1 MQLNSKL
8 SLVLCAFLAAQAIVA
23 APSSDINDAAELVP
37 RSGFGNGLG
46 LDNAG
51 VFGGYKSGKGYG
63 RDHGKGK
70 GGKKFFADKKFKKV
84 KAFKNADKDKA
95 AAAINAATHFKA
107 AAAQDDA
114 KHHEADLKKV
124 KKIKVKG
131 SGKGGFDTFDRRDG
145 GFGFGL
151 DEGLGYGYGN
161 GVGLGL
167 GGIDGV
173 GGYDGGL
180 GGGFGTGGYN
190 SFQQGGSNFGGFA
203 GGMGIRSFDGGK
215 GGFHKK
221 EKVVKLAKHLQNDN
235 KHKAAA
241 KVDADAKFDAAAAH
255 KDAHLD
261 KLAAK
266 KIKAEKKKIGF
277 GKFF

>member
-1 MQLNSKL
+1 
-8 SLVLCAFLAAQAIVA
+8 
-23 APSSDINDAAELVP
+23 
-37 RSGFGNGLG
+37 
-46 LDNAG
+46 
-51 VFGGYKSGKGYG
+51 
-63 RDHGKGK
+63 
-70 GGKKFFADKKFKKV
+70 
-84 KAFKNADKDKA
+84 
-95 AAAINAATHFKA
+95 A
-107 AAAQDDA
+107 AAAQDNA

-145 GFGFGL
+145 GFGFVL

-167 GGIDGV
+167 DGIDGV
-173 GGYDGGL
+173 GGYDGYDGGL
-180 GGGFGTGGYN
+180 GGGFGTGSYN
-190 SFQQGGSNFGGFA
+190 SFQQGGRNFGGFA
-203 GGMGIRSFDGGK
+203 GGMGIRSFDGG
-215 GGFHKK
+215 
-221 EKVVKLAKHLQNDN
+221 
-235 KHKAAA
+235 

-261 KLAAK
+261 ELAAK